1 MLSSTN
7 LDVLGIQMNFSL
19 QAARRLVKDIETTFE
34 CGVPSDVLADTTKD
48 PPPPEVLHRTR
59 DVLNN
64 LMESHERTALRARQL
79 DRVHSSYLPAVQSP
93 WLTVIV
99 SSWKIGRAAE

>member
-1 MLSSTN
+1 
-7 LDVLGIQMNFSL
+7 MNFSL

-34 CGVPSDVLADTTKD
+34 CGVPSGVLADTTK
-48 PPPPEVLHRTR
+48 EVLHRTR